1 MNTMPNDPIHDPE
14 PSATANAFDT
24 LERRGDARDPA
35 EAQVS
40 IHVETLEFGG
50 TTKNISQAGV
60 FFFSPD
66 QLRVSVQVTDVDG
79 TRTAQGNLV
88 RVERVDGET
97 TGFAVEFDQ

>member
-1 MNTMPNDPIHDPE
+1 M
-14 PSATANAFDT
+14 
-24 LERRGDARDPA
+24 
-35 EAQVS
+35 
-40 IHVETLEFGG
+40 
-50 TTKNISQAGV
+50 